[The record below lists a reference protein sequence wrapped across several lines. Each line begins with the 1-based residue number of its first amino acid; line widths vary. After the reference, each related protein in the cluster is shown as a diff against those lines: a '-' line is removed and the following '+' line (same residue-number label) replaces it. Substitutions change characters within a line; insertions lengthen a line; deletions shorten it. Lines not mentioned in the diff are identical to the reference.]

1 MFEDLKALEADPIL
15 NVMTAF
21 RADPRPD
28 KIDLGIGIYKDARG
42 QTPVMAAVREAEE
55 QLLARQTTKAYVAPV
70 GDESFNEAMIG
81 LVFGADCAVE
91 RIRAVQTP
99 GGSGALRMVMDLTK
113 SARPDTTLWLS
124 EPTWPN
130 HHILASAAGLAIRQY
145 PYFDPATRAVR
156 FADMMAGLEQ
166 AAAGDVVLLHGCC
179 HNPTGAD
186 LDLDQ
191 WRQVADLMTRRGLL
205 AFVDIAYQGLGDGLE
220 ADAAGLRLLAGRLDE
235 MVVAASCSKNF
246 GLYRDR
252 VGCAFMVAANDRQ
265 ADIARQ
271 HMVRAVRGTYS
282 MPPDHGAAV
291 VSLILHD
298 NDLRRSWQTEL
309 DTMRERV
316 NNLRRTLVEALR
328 KRSNSDR
335 YDFLG
340 DHRGLFS
347 LTGLSGEHVA
357 HLRQHNGIYLIG
369 DGRMNVAGLT
379 EDNVEVFADAL
390 IGLGS

>member
-1 MFEDLKALEADPIL
+1 MFEHLKALEADPIL
-15 NVMTAF
+15 NVMTAY
-21 RADPRPD
+21 RADSRSD
-28 KIDLGIGIYKDARG
+28 KIDLGIGIYKDSRG
-42 QTPVMAAVREAEE
+42 QTPVMAAVREAE
-55 QLLARQTTKAYVAPV
+55 QRLHASQTTKAYVAPV
-70 GDESFNEAMIG
+70 GDETFNQAMIG
-81 LVFGADCAVE
+81 LVFGAGCAVE

-99 GGSGALRMVMDLTK
+99 GGSGALRMVMDLVK
-113 SARPDTTLWLS
+113 DARPDAALWLS
-124 EPTWPN
+124 DPTWPN
-130 HHILASAAGLAIRQY
+130 HHMLAGSAGLNTRPY
-145 PYFDPATRAVR
+145 PYFDAATKMVR
-156 FADMMAGLEQ
+156 FADMMAELER
-166 AAAGDVVLLHGCC
+166 AVEGDAVLLHGCC

-191 WRQVADLMTRRGLL
+191 WQQVADLITRRGLL

-220 ADAAGLRLLAGRLDE
+220 EDAAGLRLLAGQLDE

-252 VGCAFMVAANDRQ
+252 VGCAFMIAANDRQ

-298 NDLRRSWQTEL
+298 NELRRTWRAEL
-309 DTMRERV
+309 DTMRARV
-316 NNLRRTLVEALR
+316 HDLRRALVEALR

-335 YDFLG
+335 FDFLG

-347 LTGLSGEHVA
+347 LTGLSADQVA
-357 HLRQHNGIYLIG
+357 DLRQQNGIYLIA

-379 EDNVEVFADAL
+379 ENNVEVFADEL
-390 IGLGS
+390 IGLTS